1 MGNILSAN
9 LAYMQLITRYTLHL
23 FILVSLNFS
32 KLHEKKKHVLLIS
45 TDSCK
50 VVRIHIKLCKKVE
63 LRWH

>member
-32 KLHEKKKHVLLIS
+32 KLHEKKKACFAYFNGFMQ
-45 TDSCK
+45 SCANSYK
-50 VVRIHIKLCKKVE
+50 IV
-63 LRWH
+63 